1 MNREVLPPRL
11 FERVRVV
18 TIQPPGYAHSAAF
31 DDLVACLASGFAALG
46 AHVDTS
52 VNQPLVGDGINVLVG
67 AHLIGPGYPLP
78 DNCIIFNIE
87 QIRSGRYAQPTHY
100 LDLLKRFLVLDY
112 SARNVDH
119 IRQRTDNQHV
129 YLCKLG
135 FASNLA
141 RIDSA
146 ATQDVDVLFYGVV
159 NERRK
164 AILDALVVAGLKVKV
179 LTGVYGADRDAWIA
193 RSKIVLNLHFY
204 DDHIHEIVRT
214 SFLMANRK
222 AIVSECA
229 NDTEIDDDIRA
240 GLIAVPVDGIVAACK
255 ELVNDDG
262 RRRDLGRRAFET
274 ISRRDQSAILAA
286 LIPSLSKPVPTRI
299 NLGSGKSFDPARLNI
314 DVDPKWRPDILG
326 DIAAPAGLRQI
337 FLTRR
342 FGLVRLEKDS
352 FDEITTTDVLEH
364 IPDLV
369 AMMTRCL
376 EMLRIGGMM
385 KIGVPYDLSWGAWQD
400 PTHVRAFNERSW
412 LYYTDWHWYLG
423 WTETRFDATEMK
435 MNLSPVGET
444 LRRGGMA
451 RDELFRTPR
460 AVDSMNVVL
469 TKRALTLAERDNAL
483 AWQRGAVKSEVQP

>member
-1 MNREVLPPRL
+1 MNREVVPPRL

-31 DDLVACLASGFAALG
+31 DDLVACLAGGFAALG
-46 AHVDTS
+46 AQVDTS
-52 VNQPLVGDGINVLVG
+52 INQPLVGDGINILVG

-78 DNCIIFNIE
+78 DNCIVFNIE

-100 LDLLKRFLVLDY
+100 LELLKRFLVLDY
-112 SARNVDH
+112 SARNIEH
-119 IRQRTDNQHV
+119 LKQRTGNEHV

-135 FASNLA
+135 TVPALS
-141 RIDSA
+141 RIA
-146 ATQDVDVLFYGVV
+146 GAPEQDVDVLFYGVV

-164 AILDALVVAGLKVKV
+164 ATLDALAAAGLKVKV
-179 LTGVYGADRDAWIA
+179 LTGVYGAERDKWIA

-222 AIVSECA
+222 AVVSEIA
-229 NDTEIDDDIRA
+229 GDTEIDDDIRE
-240 GLIAVPVDGIVAACK
+240 GIVAVPAGDIVETCK
-255 ELVNDDG
+255 QLVRDDA
-262 RRRDLGRRAFET
+262 RRHQIEQRAFDA
-274 ISRRDQSAILAA
+274 ISSRDQSSILAK
-286 LIPSLSKPVPTRI
+286 LVPMLSKPTPTRI
-299 NLGSGKSFDPARLNI
+299 NLGSGKAFDPSMLNI
-314 DVDPKWRPDILG
+314 DLDQKWRPDILG
-326 DIAAPAGLRQI
+326 DIAAHARQI

-342 FGLVRLEKDS
+342 FGLVRLEKNA

-376 EMLRIGGMM
+376 DLLRIGGTM

-423 WTETRFDATEMK
+423 WTQTRFDATELK
-435 MNLSPVGET
+435 MNLSPVGEN
-444 LRRGGMA
+444 LRRSGMA

-460 AVDSMNVVL
+460 AVDSMDVVL
-469 TKRALTLAERDNAL
+469 TKRELTQIERDNAL
-483 AWQRGAVKSEVQP
+483 AWQRGEMKTGVKL